1 MKHPM
6 LAAALAAALSTL
18 PVCTVLAEPQAR
30 EAESRSGIDLDQLAE
45 RLVTQSARVKEGEI
59 VLISGRMHDAELL
72 ENLAVH
78 VRRAG
83 GFPLVAYGSDRL
95 ARRMFFDVPARFDT
109 QPDALGMRLAEVVDV
124 MISLGNA
131 TDENL
136 FDGADPARM
145 AARAKADE
153 PVMQSFMANNVR
165 IIDIGN
171 NLYPTSWRAERYGM
185 SEADLARTF
194 WNGLNLD
201 YSELQSRGA
210 RVRAALSSGDR
221 MHITNPNGTDL
232 KLRIGGRPVLVSDGI
247 VSDEDL
253 AAGGAAVSVYLPAGE
268 VYATP
273 VPGTAEG
280 TVVQSRSYFRGK
292 QIDDLTMRFEGGRMV
307 SMSGSGPGYSD
318 YRATYDAVDD
328 PRKDEF
334 GFVDI
339 GINPNVVLPADSSVG
354 NWMPAGSVTVGTGTN
369 TWAGGDNSVT
379 YGTSVFLPGSTVTVD
394 GKTLVE
400 RGKLKL

>member
-1 MKHPM
+1 MTNP
-6 LAAALAAALSTL
+6 LLTAALAVALCSF
-18 PVCTVLAEPQAR
+18 PVGTILAEPQAPDAAIR
-30 EAESRSGIDLDQLAE
+30 TEIDLDQLAE

-59 VLISGRMHDAELL
+59 VLISGRPHDAELL
-72 ENLAVH
+72 ENLAVQ

-83 GFPLVAYGSDRL
+83 GFPLVTYSSDRL
-95 ARRMFFDVPARFDT
+95 ARRMFFDVPARYDA
-109 QPDALGMRLAEVVDV
+109 QPDALGMHLAEIADV

-153 PVMQSFMANNVR
+153 PVMKAFLSNNVR
-165 IIDIGN
+165 TVDIGN
-171 NLYPTSWRAERYGM
+171 NLYPTAWRAERYGLP
-185 SEADLARTF
+185 EAELARTF

-201 YSELQSRGA
+201 YTELQSRGA
-210 RVRAALSSGDR
+210 QVRAAITGGDR
-221 MHITNPNGTDL
+221 MHITHPNGTDL
-232 KLRIGGRPVLVSDGI
+232 KLRIGGRPVMVSDGI
-247 VSDEDL
+247 ISDEDM
-253 AAGGAAVSVYLPAGE
+253 AAGGAAVAVYLPAGE
-268 VYATP
+268 VYTTP

-292 QIDDLTMRFEGGRMV
+292 QIDDVTMQFEGGRMV

-318 YRATYDAVDD
+318 FRAAYEAVDD

-334 GFVDI
+334 SYVDI
-339 GINPNVVLPADSSVG
+339 GINPNVVLPANSAIG
-354 NWMPAGSVTVGTGTN
+354 NWMPAGSVTIGTGTN

-379 YGTSVFLPGSTVTVD
+379 YGSTVFLPGSTVTLD
-394 GKTLVE
+394 GKTIVE
-400 RGKLKL
+400 RGELKL